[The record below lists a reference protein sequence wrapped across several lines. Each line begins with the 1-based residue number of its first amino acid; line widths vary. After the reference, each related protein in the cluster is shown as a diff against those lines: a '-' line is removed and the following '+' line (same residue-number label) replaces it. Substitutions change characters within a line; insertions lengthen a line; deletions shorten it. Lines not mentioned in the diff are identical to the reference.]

1 MMRARRQLLR
11 LMVLRESSFGLCA
24 TCRLGRTVGNKHG
37 SKFVLCERS
46 QGDPNSPRYPR
57 TPVVQCPGYEAAP
70 SRDRGEAGSS
80 DPLYTKSEAMM
91 EVRLTQQMLTAVKET
106 PEIPDNRK
114 EELSVIPP
122 PRPSARWHL

>member
-24 TCRLGRTVGNKHG
+24 TCCFGRTVGNKHG

-46 QGDPNSPRYPR
+46 QSDPNYPKYPR
-57 TPVVQCPGYEAAP
+57 TPVVQCRGYEAAP

-80 DPLYTKSEAMM
+80 DLAA
-91 EVRLTQQMLTAVKET
+91 LH
-106 PEIPDNRK
+106 EIGGDDGGPVDPADADRG
-114 EELSVIPP
+114 EGD
-122 PRPSARWHL
+122 A